1 MSLNN
6 YHTAMC
12 LLKAMED
19 GAQFVRVTAG
29 PREGTVG
36 RVMQVNSK
44 YFSAHEYQIAVKG
57 KRPFWVKGSSLEHLE
72 GWAGGTHFAEDKS
85 TPTYHDLMGR
95 TIEVGHT
102 ILFPRGTE
110 GARVDMVM
118 GTVRRI
124 SDKGAIYAKLFKS
137 GQGNE
142 EHVGR
147 AVRVGKPN
155 SAMIL
160 DKGTVD
166 QVVMAKLSMF

>member
-6 YHTAMC
+6 HHSAMA
-12 LLKAMED
+12 LIKAMD
-19 GAQFVRVTAG
+19 TGPQFVRITAG
-29 PREGTVG
+29 SRKGTVG
-36 RVMQVNSK
+36 RVMEVRSK
-44 YFSAHEYQIAVKG
+44 YYSAHDYQLAVRG
-57 KRPFWVKGSSLEHLE
+57 RRAFWVKGSELEHL
-72 GWAGGTHFAEDKS
+72 GDWKGGTHYANNPA

-95 TIEVGHT
+95 QIEVGHT

-118 GTVRRI
+118 GTVRKI
-124 SDKGAIYAKLFKS
+124 SEKGTIYARLFKS

-142 EHVGR
+142 VSNDL
-147 AVRVGKPN
+147 VRVGKPS

-166 QVVMAKLSMF
+166 QVMLAKLSMF